1 MGEPAFEIAGE
12 VTGPTAVPNVVLQG
26 LDPMTPI
33 GIEASMRDDNDT
45 VWRSR
50 ADMYADVTGVV
61 SSGGSASH
69 GGTYRNLDPLGL
81 AWSMMPEGIEKAAS
95 IEERYRLFPSAQP
108 VFDDSHKT
116 IDIDVQAVVDGKTV
130 ASTRYVKRQIS
141 PDIAVHEVGDDGV
154 RGLFYAP
161 ATPAKNTAIIVMG
174 GSGGGID
181 RYWARAV
188 ASEGH
193 FVLNLAYFAF
203 PGLPD
208 NLANIPLEYF
218 KQAIDWLKA
227 RTGTAKVALQGASRG
242 GEAVLLIASTYPDDV
257 AGVVAYVPV
266 HLVVSGL
273 VPGSS
278 AIVPSWTLNGAP
290 LPCVPTPVPTAEDS
304 RARHISLARG
314 LAVAPFYREALQNAE
329 SDDRFWIPVER
340 IRAPI
345 LMITATDDAI
355 WPCSWAAERAK
366 SRIESRG
373 ASAHVEHLALQGAGH
388 ITPPPGTVTSL
399 STSVYH
405 VHARELIAIG
415 GTPAVNAAAGARAWR
430 RTVDFYAEHLS

>member
-1 MGEPAFEIAGE
+1 MGGPAFEISGE
-12 VTGPTAVPNVVLQG
+12 ATGPADVPNIVLHG
-26 LDPMTPI
+26 LNPMAPVRL
-33 GIEASMRDDNDT
+33 EASMRDDTGT

-50 ADMYADVTGVV
+50 ADMYANVSGMV
-61 SSGGSASH
+61 SSAGSASH
-69 GGTYRNLDPLGL
+69 GGTYHGLDPLGL
-81 AWSMMPEGIEKAAS
+81 AWSMTPEGIEKAAS
-95 IEERYRLFPSAQP
+95 IQDRYRIFPSAQP
-108 VFDDSHKT
+108 VFDDIHGT
-116 IDIDVQAVVDGKTV
+116 IDVDVQAVVDGQAI

-141 PDIAVHEVGDDGV
+141 PDLDVHEVSDNGLRGV
-154 RGLFYAP
+154 FYAP
-161 ATPAKNTAIIVMG
+161 ERPASKTGIIVIG

-188 ASEGH
+188 ASQGH
-193 FVLNLAYFAF
+193 FVLILAYFAL
-203 PGLPD
+203 PDLPD

-218 KQAIDWLKA
+218 KKAIDWLKA

-242 GEAVLLIASTYPDDV
+242 GEAVLLVASTYPDDI

-273 VPGSS
+273 VPGAS
-278 AIVPSWTLNGAP
+278 AIVPSWTLEGMP
-290 LPCVPTPVPTAEDS
+290 LPCVPTPVPTVELS
-304 RARHISLARG
+304 RTRRISAARG
-314 LAVAPFYREALQNAE
+314 LAVAPFYLEALQTAE

-340 IRAPI
+340 IRVPV

-355 WPCSWAAERAK
+355 WPCCWAAERAK
-366 SRIESRG
+366 SRTESRG
-373 ASAHVEHLALQGAGH
+373 GPAPVEHLALRGAGH

-415 GTPAVNAAAGARAWR
+415 GTPAVNAAAGARAWQ
-430 RTVDFYAEHLS
+430 RTVDFYAEHLD